1 VELNQS
7 NITIANINTVK
18 QNVEAL
24 IGFFNLD
31 PNRVLDIILD
41 SFMNNLW
48 NCEPNLILL
57 RDYKG
62 EYIAQILGFKFQS
75 YHEKLQTALKTCKD
89 LTTLEDKIP
98 KSLCLLTAIVIAR

>member
-1 VELNQS
+1 MG
-7 NITIANINTVK
+7 NIDQVK

-48 NCEPNLILL
+48 NCEPNLSLL
-57 RDYKG
+57 SDYKG
-62 EYIAQILGFKFQS
+62 EYIA
-75 YHEKLQTALKTCKD
+75 
-89 LTTLEDKIP
+89 
-98 KSLCLLTAIVIAR
+98 